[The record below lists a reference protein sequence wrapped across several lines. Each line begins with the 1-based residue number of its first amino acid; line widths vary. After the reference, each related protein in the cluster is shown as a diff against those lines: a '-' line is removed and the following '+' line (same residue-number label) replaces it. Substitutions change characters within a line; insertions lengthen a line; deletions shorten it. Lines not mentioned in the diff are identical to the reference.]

1 MPRPRSLTPAG
12 IAAAAL
18 AVIER
23 EGVAGL
29 SMRSV
34 AGELGVGTMS
44 LYRYVEG
51 RDELEGLVI
60 GLILDSVDTGL
71 TPGAPWDEQVT
82 TLVGRVWEAVR
93 AHPAVVPLLLT
104 RRHSSEA
111 TRRWGEAVL
120 RALAE
125 GGFTGQERA
134 IAFRALL
141 SYVLGAVQVEHY
153 GPLSGPGT
161 AALARLSP
169 TDYPFLADTAGHAR
183 RIPPDVEFHRG
194 LAALL
199 DGLRADNP
207 R

>member
-1 MPRPRSLTPAG
+1 MDA
-12 IAAAAL
+12 
-18 AVIER
+18 
-23 EGVAGL
+23 
-29 SMRSV
+29 
-34 AGELGVGTMS
+34 
-44 LYRYVEG
+44 
-51 RDELEGLVI
+51 
-60 GLILDSVDTGL
+60 
-71 TPGAPWDEQVT
+71 
-82 TLVGRVWEAVR
+82 
-93 AHPAVVPLLLT
+93 AVVPLVLT
-104 RRHSSEA
+104 RRHSSDA

-120 RALAE
+120 RALAD
-125 GGFTGQERA
+125 GGFAGQERA

-183 RIPPDVEFHRG
+183 RIPPDVEFRRG

-199 DGLRADNP
+199 DGLRA